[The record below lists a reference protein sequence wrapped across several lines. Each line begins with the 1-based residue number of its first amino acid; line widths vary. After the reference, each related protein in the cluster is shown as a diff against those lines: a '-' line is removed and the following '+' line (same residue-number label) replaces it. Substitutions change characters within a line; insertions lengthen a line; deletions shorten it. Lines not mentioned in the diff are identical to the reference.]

1 MRTQSISAAIGIAVI
16 TAFSLSM
23 FNTPKKYLIGVT
35 AITSSLS
42 LLAIGRDNQREKK
55 KWESIVKELRQ
66 IK

>member
-1 MRTQSISAAIGIAVI
+1 MRTQSISAAIGVAVI

-23 FNTPKKYLIGVT
+23 FNTQKKYLIGVT